1 MLTDKFFIYSELL
14 DEIFR
19 KDVTYDNIKSRRKPW
34 FHPPFRK
41 QIFRKT
47 TEESQI
53 DTPPPPNSPPCTP
66 PSPYRHRFRVKI
78 LFKSSKQN
86 ASIS

>member
-41 QIFRKT
+41 RIFRKT
-47 TEESQI
+47 TEGSQI
-53 DTPPPPNSPPCTP
+53 DPLTFPPCTT
-66 PSPYRHRFRVKI
+66 PSPYRHRFSFKI
-78 LFKSSKQN
+78 LFNSSKQN
-86 ASIS
+86 APIS